1 MPLDTADIHKDA
13 SWKAAWQYGIFIALS
28 RVLVALILIKLTAN
42 IIPNGPFG
50 GGTTLLERFAH
61 WDSGWLIK
69 IAGHGYRSMKSS
81 AFYPGMPL
89 LMLAMSK
96 VSFGLLSFQN
106 AGIVLAWVC
115 FLGSSV
121 VLFQIVNSR
130 FGFESAIFSTVLF
143 AFWSGSV
150 FFVSVYAEPV
160 VVLLTLVAALFV
172 QNRRFWM
179 ASVIAALAS
188 VVAPVGAV
196 FGIAIFVAAY
206 VEKKNLIRSIIYLIV
221 SETGALAYAVFLWIK
236 FNNPFEN
243 LASQKLW
250 YRHLVFPFSY
260 LIRNTVLLISKP
272 VRLSLGPLPPGNGN
286 LVTTWAIDDISGIV
300 ALAVLIGIIF
310 IFVRKRE
317 EIGIP
322 LDWFTFFV
330 LSLLLINSS
339 AISFG
344 STPSSEAVA
353 RLVGSVFPLYPFAY
367 LVLRRIKFL
376 LIPLAVTIAT
386 LGLIG
391 QLLFSLNY
399 WFT

>member
-1 MPLDTADIHKDA
+1 M
-13 SWKAAWQYGIFIALS
+13 
-28 RVLVALILIKLTAN
+28 
-42 IIPNGPFG
+42 
-50 GGTTLLERFAH
+50 
-61 WDSGWLIK
+61 
-69 IAGHGYRSMKSS
+69 
-81 AFYPGMPL
+81 
-89 LMLAMSK
+89 
-96 VSFGLLSFQN
+96 
-106 AGIVLAWVC
+106 
-115 FLGSSV
+115 
-121 VLFQIVNSR
+121 
-130 FGFESAIFSTVLF
+130 
-143 AFWSGSV
+143 

-179 ASVIAALAS
+179 ASVIVALAS